1 MNITIENESSLQG
14 LAGPVENYHTT
25 LLDEYKF
32 TRKTARFQNVTYWD
46 VWDAGED
53 CLTGNSDDGYRL
65 VGKQGVTLEGHGEG
79 IRVLVNGK
87 VPPFLLIKYLKGLV
101 DYLVGVEERRAKS
114 DPF

>member
-1 MNITIENESSLQG
+1 MNITVEHKSSLEG
-14 LAGPVENYHTT
+14 LAGPVGDYHTT

-53 CLTGNSDDGYRL
+53 CLTGNSGDGYRL
-65 VGKQGVTLEGHGEG
+65 VGGQGVTLEGHGEG

-87 VPPFLLIKYLKGLV
+87 LSPLDLIKYLKGLV
-101 DYLVGVEERRAKS
+101 EFLVDARERSAKS
-114 DPF
+114 DLF